1 MELIFII
8 SLILPLFSPFFYI
21 ITDYITVL
29 IINLF
34 IFLKKILIIK
44 KLKIE

>member
-8 SLILPLFSPFFYI
+8 SLILPLISPFFYI